1 LDLAIQPICQSRQS
15 DFKSDDGY
23 GQNIKQNATKCSD
36 MGHEI
41 SDWLL
46 SSLFR
51 MGLHTELEPYVFH
64 LAQGA
69 RAAKKTLTV
78 DEMITAFADYDKRHE
93 A

>member
-1 LDLAIQPICQSRQS
+1 
-15 DFKSDDGY
+15 
-23 GQNIKQNATKCSD
+23 
-36 MGHEI
+36 
-41 SDWLL
+41 
-46 SSLFR
+46 